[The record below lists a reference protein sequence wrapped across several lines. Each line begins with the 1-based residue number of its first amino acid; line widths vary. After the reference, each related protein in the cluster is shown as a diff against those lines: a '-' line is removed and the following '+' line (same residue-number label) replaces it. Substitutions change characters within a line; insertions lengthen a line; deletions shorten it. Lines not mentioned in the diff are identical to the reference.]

1 MRTIKTPSLCGLMA
15 ALLLSGCGTPP
26 PAFDY
31 TAFRQ
36 ANPRSI
42 LVMPPVNQ
50 SPDVKG
56 SNSVWAQTVVPL
68 AESGYYVMPIALV
81 AETLRENGLVN
92 PEEALQADP
101 AKLRDF
107 FGADAA
113 LHLTV
118 KRYGTAYKV
127 VASDTT
133 VLVEGRLVDLKS
145 GQLLWQ
151 GSAQASSSEQQQSNQ
166 GGLIG
171 LLVAAVVN
179 QVIASSTD
187 LSHPMAGRA
196 SQRLLAAGRPNGMLF
211 GPRSPNHGKDAQA
224 R

>member
-1 MRTIKTPSLCGLMA
+1 MRNIKNLSACGLFA
-15 ALLLSGCGTPP
+15 ALLLSGCATPP

-42 LVMPPVNQ
+42 LVMPPVNL

-56 SNSVWAQTVVPL
+56 SNSVWAQAVVPL

-101 AKLRDF
+101 AKLHSF

-118 KRYGTAYKV
+118 KRYGTAYQV

-133 VLVEGRLVDLKS
+133 VSVEGRLVDLKS
-145 GQLLWQ
+145 GTLLWQ
-151 GSAQASSSEQQQSNQ
+151 GSAQASSSEQQQSSQ
-166 GGLIG
+166 GGLVG

-179 QVIASSTD
+179 QIIASSTD

-196 SQRLLAAGRPNGMLF
+196 NQRLLAAGRPNGMLF
-211 GPRSPNHGKDAQA
+211 GPRSPLYGKDAQP

>member
-1 MRTIKTPSLCGLMA
+1 MNKFLSIGALSA
-15 ALLLSGCGTPP
+15 ILLLSGCVTPP
-26 PAFDY
+26 PPYDY
-31 TAFRQ
+31 SAFRQ
-36 ANPRSI
+36 AHPRSI
-42 LVMPPVNQ
+42 LVMPPVNK
-50 SPDVKG
+50 SPDIKG
-56 SNSVWAQTVVPL
+56 SNSVWAQAVVPL

-101 AKLRDF
+101 VKLRAF

-113 LHLTV
+113 LYLTV
-118 KRYGTAYKV
+118 NRYGTAYKV

-133 VLVEGRLVDLKS
+133 VSVEGRLVDLKS

-166 GGLIG
+166 GGLLG

-187 LSHPMAGRA
+187 LSHPMAGTA
-196 SQRLLAAGRPNGMLF
+196 NQRLLAAGRPNGMLF
-211 GPRSPNHGKDAQA
+211 GPRSPQYGKDAQP